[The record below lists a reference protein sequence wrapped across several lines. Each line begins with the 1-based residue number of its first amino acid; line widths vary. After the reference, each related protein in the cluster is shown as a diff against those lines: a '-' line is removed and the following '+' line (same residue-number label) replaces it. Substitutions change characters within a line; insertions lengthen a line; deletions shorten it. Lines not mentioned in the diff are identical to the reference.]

1 MKTTKEYRKLNTDI
15 KFIQIKKDN
24 EEIFIINE
32 KYKNKKLECSGKQ
45 TTLFVYSYY
54 TKFKH
59 I

>member
-32 KYKNKKLECSGKQ
+32 KLKNKKLECSAKQ
-45 TTLFVYSYY
+45 TSNCTQNS
-54 TKFKH
+54 
-59 I
+59 